1 MEPVVPP
8 FVPLGESAALACAA
22 CWALS
27 TVCFTA
33 ASRRCGATAVNQFRL
48 LLACVLLAAAFAV
61 CGLVQGFEAAPPTRQ
76 ALLLGASGIVGLTLG
91 DAALFRAF
99 VILGAR
105 RVSLLTAL
113 APVFVALLAAW
124 LLGERIG
131 VVGIAGMVLTLAG
144 VAWVVLDRSH
154 GGEAVR
160 GSVGEGV
167 ALGVCAAL
175 GQAGGAILSKAGLG
189 QIGAHSAF
197 GAFAFGGEAPQ
208 VVTPLLGTLL
218 RMLVG
223 TAGLLL
229 FTIPTGRLRST
240 ADVVRD
246 RTTLGWALGG
256 AFFGPSLGVWLSLVA
271 FAHTEAAVAQTLL
284 ALATVLVLPASRFL
298 TGEKAN
304 PRAWVGAAL
313 AVAGVALLA
322 FRDRIT
328 W

>member
-1 MEPVVPP
+1 M
-8 FVPLGESAALACAA
+8 GESAALACAA

-33 ASRRCGATAVNQFRL
+33 ASRRAGATAVNQFRL
-48 LLACVLLAAAFAV
+48 LVACLLLGLAFVVF
-61 CGLVQGFEAAPPTRQ
+61 GIVQGFEAAPPTRQ
-76 ALLLGASGIVGLTLG
+76 ALLLSASGIVGLTLG

-113 APVFVALLAAW
+113 APVMVALLAAW

-131 VVGIAGMVLTLAG
+131 LVGVAGMSLTLAG
-144 VAWVVLDRSH
+144 IAWVVLDRSH
-154 GGEAVR
+154 GGDPVR
-160 GSVGEGV
+160 GSVGEGL
-167 ALGVCAAL
+167 ALGVCAAV
-175 GQAGGAILSKAGLG
+175 GQASGAVLSKAGLG
-189 QIGAHSAF
+189 QVGPDTPLGAL
-197 GAFAFGGEAPQ
+197 AFGGEAPHI
-208 VVTPLLGTLL
+208 VTPLLGTLL

-229 FTIPTGRLRST
+229 FTIPTGRLRQT

-246 RTTLGWALGG
+246 RTTLGWSLGG
-256 AFFGPSLGVWLSLVA
+256 SFFGPAVGVWLSLVA
-271 FAHTEAAVAQTLL
+271 FAHTEAAIAQTLL

-298 TGEKAN
+298 TGERAN
-304 PRAWVGAAL
+304 PRAYVGAAL
-313 AVAGVALLA
+313 AVGGVALLA
-322 FRDRIT
+322 FRHRFS

>member
-1 MEPVVPP
+1 MDPDTASLLPV
-8 FVPLGESAALACAA
+8 GESAALACAA

-27 TVCFTA
+27 TVSFTA
-33 ASRRCGATAVNQFRL
+33 ASRRAGATAVNQFRL
-48 LLACVLLAAAFAV
+48 LVACVLLGVAFVV
-61 CGLVQGFEAAPPTRQ
+61 CGIAQGFEAAPPTRQ
-76 ALLLGASGIVGLTLG
+76 ALLLSASGVVGLTLG

-113 APVFVALLAAW
+113 APVIVALLAAW

-131 VVGIAGMVLTLAG
+131 PVGIAGMALTLAG
-144 VAWVVLDRSH
+144 IAWVVLDRTH

-160 GSVGEGV
+160 GSIGEGI

-175 GQAGGAILSKAGLG
+175 GQAGGAVLSKAGLG
-189 QIGAHSAF
+189 QVGADTPL
-197 GAFAFGGEAPQ
+197 GGLAFGGAHPQ

-223 TAGLLL
+223 TAALLV
-229 FTIPTGRLRST
+229 FTILTGRLRQT

-246 RTTLGWALGG
+246 RTALGWSLAGSV
-256 AFFGPSLGVWLSLVA
+256 FGPAVGVWLSLVA
-271 FAHTEAAVAQTLL
+271 FAHTEAAIAQTLL

-298 TGEKAN
+298 TGERAN
-304 PRAWVGAAL
+304 PRAYVGAAI
-313 AVAGVALLA
+313 AVGGVALLA
-322 FRDRIT
+322 FRQRFS